1 MDFLPEEFEE
11 ILNIFRGETEEIIQK
26 MNNNLLQLESSPNN
40 KELLVYLFR
49 DAHSLKG
56 AARMIGFNNIQRLA
70 HKAEDVLGLAKEN
83 KIDINREISDAL
95 YKATDLLSDLIQE
108 SVKIKREYY
117 SDDIQKHIDYIDSL
131 INKYQK
137 KDIAGDESEENQSF
151 LSRELKSDKTK
162 DDIKKNS
169 IAINGLISEAYVLLQ
184 NLSGEEG
191 SAYLETFEDI
201 IKQLIEKFENTNC
214 FDIKNELSCIK
225 DKVVFV
231 IANSNMMTEDE
242 TNDIDEKIINITNF
256 LNKLYEN
263 LGIDKFD
270 LKEKVARK
278 FEADN
283 ESKEES
289 QIPDE
294 TTSVIRTFVEKIE
307 FIKDGL
313 NNLESSLTQIPSLFV
328 ALGVI
333 TEISKNKEVTDITH
347 KIEEILELVKQG
359 NTLPEKEVIAILKQS
374 LSSIEHMTLDFQ
386 NDEEDI
392 SLVLQ
397 RLDIIK
403 QMLDINRSVNPVAAI
418 AATIDEVS
426 LPIKKAQ
433 DFFNSFEATSIKTLR
448 VDSKK
453 LDRLVNQIGELIIGR
468 IKYKKNMSE
477 LESML
482 NDTAEWRNFNH
493 KSQSFI
499 KYYDRKYLNSETSID
514 YKTLSIFIK
523 QVFSI
528 FQENAAKII
537 KMQNKIL
544 NLQKAVDEE
553 DTKMNIL
560 TTQLEEMIKNIRVL
574 PLATI
579 FHMFPRMIRDISK
592 DTGKEIELLISGSE
606 TSADKKVIEEIKAP
620 LMHIIRNS
628 IDHGIET
635 PQERILAGKS
645 PKGKIYLIA
654 RSLQNKIVIEVHDDG
669 RGIDLKKIVARALEK
684 GMITQKEA
692 DYLSAEQIMNIIFWP
707 GFSTEQVVTEI
718 SGRGVGLDIV
728 QTKISQLNG
737 SVKVFS
743 IPNKGTKITIELPVS
758 MSTLKAFIVKA
769 AEQYFA
775 VPMTAIKNVSWVN
788 NNDIYVRND
797 VKSVVVNERTVN
809 LFYLSE
815 LMNLPTSYEVL
826 KENKKTVLLVE
837 AENSLMGIIVDKII
851 GDQNILQK
859 KLEAP
864 IMKLKNIS
872 GITTLANGETCLILN
887 LQELY
892 KHTYA
897 PIEKPLL
904 NVQKHNINL
913 KTNKDYKILIVDDSM
928 TTREL
933 LKNILVHW
941 GYSFEVVENP
951 REAFDILYKTDF
963 DLILSD
969 MEMPEMDGSLFVK
982 ELKAHKKFK
991 DIPVIIIS
999 SYDSENVAE
1008 IIPDVDAYIKKAN
1021 FNQDYLLDT
1030 IEKLLKDE

>member
-117 SDDIQKHIDYIDSL
+117 SDDTQKHIDYIDSL

-151 LSRELKSDKTK
+151 LSRELKSDKTE
-162 DDIKKNS
+162 DDIKKIS

-201 IKQLIEKFENTNC
+201 INQLIEKFENTNC
-214 FDIKNELSCIK
+214 FDIKNELNYIK

-231 IANSNMMTEDE
+231 IANSNLMTEDE

-289 QIPDE
+289 QVPDE

-418 AATIDEVS
+418 AATIDEAS

-654 RSLQNKIVIEVHDDG
+654 RNLQNKIVIEVHDDG

-969 MEMPEMDGSLFVK
+969 LEMPEMDGNLFVK

-991 DIPVIIIS
+991 DIPVVIIS